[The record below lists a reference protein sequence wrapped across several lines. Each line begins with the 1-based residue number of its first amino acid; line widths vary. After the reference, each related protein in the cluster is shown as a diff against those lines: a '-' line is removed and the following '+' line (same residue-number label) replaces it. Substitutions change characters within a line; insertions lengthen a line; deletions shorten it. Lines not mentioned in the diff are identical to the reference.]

1 MIWQSIAEEQARIIE
16 KLVKL
21 CKELIYQLSQYKN
34 IEEEEKILKELEEYN
49 DG

>member
-1 MIWQSIAEEQARIIE
+1 MIWQAIAEQQERVIE
-16 KLVKL
+16 ELIKL

-34 IEEEEKILKELEEYN
+34 IEEEEKILKELEEYT